1 MANGIPL
8 VPKDKHPIQKKQS
21 KKTYTKPAFRLER
34 VFETQALSCGK
45 VHITQSSCHSN
56 RKSS

>member
-1 MANGIPL
+1 MANGNP
-8 VPKDKHPIQKKQS
+8 VGPEDQQKTHNKQA

-45 VHITQSSCHSN
+45 TPGHSGICN
-56 RKSS
+56 RIQKTS